1 MHEVDRVVLLN
12 IFLRKYISIVIQF
25 KTLFLMEKG
34 QAVVQ
39 CNQNKM
45 IKSVRDY
52 CVFLDTHL
60 NHIVDCF
67 SHLNGQLTLER
78 QILLHIYFVICLFQI
93 IVMSC
98 TWLQY
103 ACFI

>member
-1 MHEVDRVVLLN
+1 MHEVDRVMLLN

-52 CVFLDTHL
+52 CVFFRYT
-60 NHIVDCF
+60 F
-67 SHLNGQLTLER
+67 KSHCRLFLT
-78 QILLHIYFVICLFQI
+78 
-93 IVMSC
+93 S
-98 TWLQY
+98 
-103 ACFI
+103 